1 MSFAGLDVRL
11 AAPGEVSW
19 FNALLAA
26 HHYLGPR
33 GSARLLRYVA
43 SLGGQPVVL
52 ATFGAAVRR
61 CRPREE
67 FLGWDDEQRAGRLG
81 AVAGNQRLCVLPAG
95 RRPNLASAALAG
107 MLRRLPADH
116 LAAFGQRLAA
126 VETFTDPEH
135 GPGTVYAAAGFTGIG
150 LTAGYSRARGRS
162 DYVLHGAPKQYWLRG
177 LGTTATAGLPG
188 LLAGAFDSPQ
198 LMKGR
203 RGINLNALD
212 LGGSGGRDDGSRSLL
227 EHLRGVTDHRAA
239 RGIRHPLAA
248 ILVVIAVAKLCG
260 ADSLYAIG
268 QFAATMPQQALAR
281 CGLRVSPRT
290 GRDRPPSPKTIK
302 RAVNSI
308 DAHQADAALCAWLRQ
323 ESAAGRLTVRQHAVD
338 GKTIKGARDT
348 AGNASHL
355 LAACDL
361 TDGTIAAQ
369 LDVNAKHNEITCF
382 ADLLASLAT
391 STGQQDGPGDDP
403 GGAGDEDG
411 EDAPITLIT
420 AGALH
425 TQTAHVETMNK
436 AGLIDHE
443 PKGRPMALAA
453 KHPWVPGEKPSL
465 SLNSRD
471 SAAPRRTASERRSTR
486 TRPIRPGPS
495 A

>member
-1 MSFAGLDVRL
+1 VSFAGLDVRL

-162 DYVLHGAPKQYWLRG
+162 DYVFHGAPKQYWLRG

-203 RGINLNALD
+203 RG
-212 LGGSGGRDDGSRSLL
+212 
-227 EHLRGVTDHRAA
+227 
-239 RGIRHPLAA
+239 
-248 ILVVIAVAKLCG
+248 
-260 ADSLYAIG
+260 
-268 QFAATMPQQALAR
+268 
-281 CGLRVSPRT
+281 
-290 GRDRPPSPKTIK
+290 TIK